1 MENSIESGTDYLIK
15 QAVISSTRTDTEVE
29 ITAAVAEM
37 IIYEHIEK
45 PYLTMRLSFKE
56 EQNLL
61 QQIDF
66 QGGEKLTITI
76 QQLEE
81 TITGHDITKEF
92 LVDEIEKVVRVDE
105 RTEIAFL
112 HCIEFHVFESS
123 AQNVNKSYNG
133 SPSEM
138 IKKVI
143 ENHITK
149 EVMVDGSDDI
159 QNMKVIIPNLHPIE
173 AALWLTQRASTK
185 EGLPFYLFS
194 TLGTDNLILKDLEKM
209 LTQQAIN
216 TETPYTYAPSASTS
230 NKIKHYLIEEYEYS
244 KTENLLKIMRNG
256 NVGAK
261 YVFYDTFRGVPS
273 EISYDVDKVFQGLIT
288 KELLGGENSRYNHS
302 PEFKVKDKKIGSY
315 DSKVF
320 SQISSSGAYETVG
333 TNFQSYNDE
342 PTGGGQTKTINRN
355 SLKEFVTKSPITITV
370 RGREFLTGDANYTIG
385 KTIRIR
391 FLDTNTVIENKVA
404 KLDLKKSGDYI
415 IMSAKHVFNGQ
426 KITSE
431 LICGR
436 VASLG
441 VEADI

>member
-1 MENSIESGTDYLIK
+1 
-15 QAVISSTRTDTEVE
+15 
-29 ITAAVAEM
+29 
-37 IIYEHIEK
+37 
-45 PYLTMRLSFKE
+45 
-56 EQNLL
+56 
-61 QQIDF
+61 
-66 QGGEKLTITI
+66 
-76 QQLEE
+76 
-81 TITGHDITKEF
+81 
-92 LVDEIEKVVRVDE
+92 
-105 RTEIAFL
+105 
-112 HCIEFHVFESS
+112 
-123 AQNVNKSYNG
+123 
-133 SPSEM
+133 
-138 IKKVI
+138 
-143 ENHITK
+143 
-149 EVMVDGSDDI
+149 
-159 QNMKVIIPNLHPIE
+159 
-173 AALWLTQRASTK
+173 
-185 EGLPFYLFS
+185 
-194 TLGTDNLILKDLEKM
+194 M

-355 SLKEFVTKSPITITV
+355 SLKEFITKSPITITV